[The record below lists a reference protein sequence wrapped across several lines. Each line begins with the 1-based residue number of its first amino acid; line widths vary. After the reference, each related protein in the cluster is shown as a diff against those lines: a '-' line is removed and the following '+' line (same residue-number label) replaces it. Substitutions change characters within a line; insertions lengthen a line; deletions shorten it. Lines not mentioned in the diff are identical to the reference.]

1 MKCSLA
7 AWLVGIVP
15 ITWPAGALAA
25 APDGDPTAPEAAAP
39 EDGAVSPASEPGPPA
54 HDPLAAPTTVT
65 QEPTDK
71 REEAPSL
78 RRRKAAEP
86 TERGRENPYYRL
98 PWIRRYAPQ
107 RNLGEL
113 GISAGVFIPSERHDL
128 YDPKSAPPE
137 PFWKAG
143 VDLSVR
149 AGFYPLR
156 ALGVEAEFNA
166 MPTRIRSVTNDPVFV
181 YGFQAHVV
189 VQLPFYSVVPF
200 FLAGGGLIGVRSAS
214 LVLLGKDVDAAV
226 HYGGGVKINLH
237 PVVGL
242 RFEARNIIAATEA
255 LQNSGTANIQVLG
268 GLTFTLGRKP
278 PPEPIKPPP
287 PKDNDID
294 KDGILNEIDHCP
306 TEPGVAPHGCPDSD
320 GDTFIDKKD
329 ACPEVPG
336 VAPDGCPIKDTDNDS
351 FLDPDDDCV
360 FEPETW
366 NGLQD
371 GDGCPDDLPPEFTGT
386 IAGIDFDFN
395 KDTIRA
401 SSKPVLDKAVA
412 VLKEFP
418 DVRVKIVGHTDDVG
432 TEAFNLDLSRRR
444 AEAVKKYMTDAG
456 IDVARVETEGRGA
469 LEPVAPNDI
478 EANRAKNRR
487 IDFEVIQRKA
497 PETPSTNTER
507 KAPVTTEPAGGADG
521 AKPSE

>member
-1 MKCSLA
+1 
-7 AWLVGIVP
+7 
-15 ITWPAGALAA
+15 A
-25 APDGDPTAPEAAAP
+25 APPYEAKQPTGAA
-39 EDGAVSPASEPGPPA
+39 
-54 HDPLAAPTTVT
+54 
-65 QEPTDK
+65 
-71 REEAPSL
+71 EEAPQL
-78 RRRKAAEP
+78 RKRRRGEAGPRA
-86 TERGRENPYYRL
+86 RGKEDPYQRL

-128 YDPKSAPPE
+128 YNPKSAPPE
-137 PFWKAG
+137 PFWRTGA
-143 VDLSVR
+143 DIAVR

-156 ALGVEAEFNA
+156 SLGIEAEFNA
-166 MPTRIRSVTNDPVFV
+166 MPTRIRSITNDPVFV

-189 VQLPFYSVVPF
+189 FQLPFYSVVPF
-200 FLAGGGLIGVRSAS
+200 FLAGGGLLGVRSAS
-214 LVLLGKDVDAAV
+214 LVLLGKDVDPAV
-226 HYGGGVKINLH
+226 HYGAGVKINLH

-242 RFEARNIIAATEA
+242 RFEARNILSATEL
-255 LQNSGTANIQVLG
+255 LQNSATTNVQVLG

-278 PPEPIKPPP
+278 PPEPVKPPP
-287 PKDNDID
+287 PKDPDID
-294 KDGILNEIDHCP
+294 KDGIFNEIDECP
-306 TEPGVAPHGCPDSD
+306 SEPGMAPHGCPDID
-320 GDTFIDKKD
+320 GDSFIDKKD
-329 ACPEVPG
+329 ACREVPG
-336 VAPDGCPIKDTDNDS
+336 VAPDGCPVKDTDKDS

-366 NGLQD
+366 NGLDD
-371 GDGCPDDLPPEFTGT
+371 GDGCPDDLPPEFSGT

-401 SSKPVLDKAVA
+401 TSKPVLDKAVA

-432 TEAFNLDLSRRR
+432 TPEFNADLSRRR

-456 IDVARVETEGRGA
+456 VDPSRIETEGRGA
-469 LEPVAPNDI
+469 LEPVGPNDT

-497 PETPSTNTER
+497 PDSPSTNTVR
-507 KAPVTTEPAGGADG
+507 KPAGEGDPAIDPAIDPAPG
-521 AKPSE
+521 PVGPTVPVEVGPKSTPPK